1 MIGSHQSLLKA
12 ADSSIQVKSFR
23 VKVMKWNC
31 EYIGLSLTDLG
42 LLRTVH
48 TLACPSQTKA
58 FSGLCIL

>member
-48 TLACPSQTKA
+48 TLACPSQT
-58 FSGLCIL
+58 